1 MKNLQERL
9 RNWGEWLC
17 HDADIGPKP
26 ARCISIESTHI
37 AELGDVH
44 TDDICSEPIP
54 NVADAERMN
63 AIIQRLDYLER
74 LCISLRYG
82 GIPAVFRMRRIGE
95 STMETLANNAEI
107 KVHDALKKAA

>member
-1 MKNLQERL
+1 MRNLHERL
-9 RNWGEWLC
+9 RNWGDWLC

-44 TDDICSEPIP
+44 VDEVCSEPIP
-54 NVADAERMN
+54 NVADAERLN

-82 GIPAVFRMRRIGE
+82 GIPAVFRMRRIGDHMMQE
-95 STMETLANNAEI
+95 AADRAELQ
-107 KVHDALKKAA
+107 VSEMMQ